1 MKHET
6 VDFALNLFHGSGF
19 AKLLFSNNGPPNPKE
34 HAAMVLRKEIP
45 TIEVIHPV
53 CCGMDVHKMSI
64 SACLITV
71 DGDGKEQMEIREF
84 GTFFSDLVELRNWL
98 VGNRCPIV
106 AMESTGVYWRP
117 IYNILEGS
125 IEVVLANARHIKNVP
140 GRKTDISDCKWL
152 AGLLRHGLIKASFIP
167 EKIVRQWRDLTT
179 LRKSHVQTVGD
190 YKRRVHKLFETANV
204 KIDSVVSDLFG
215 TTGRNLINLLSSEK
229 THLTADDI
237 KACAKGSL
245 RSKVKE
251 LQASLEGFFED
262 HHRFQLKG
270 MMGIIEKLELEI
282 QSLDERLTQLM
293 GTQEELLD
301 RLDEIPGINRV
312 AAQAVLSRIGIT
324 LEEFSTEANF
334 CSWSGLCPGNN
345 ESAGKRKS
353 GRHFVH
359 SHPFKTLIIEIA
371 WAAVKKKGSYY
382 KEKYYRLKAR
392 LGPGKAITAIG
403 HRIAKAIYHII
414 KDGQSFKELGEDYL
428 NNNDKTRKLNN
439 LRKHARRLGFDLV
452 AIEA

>member
-1 MKHET
+1 
-6 VDFALNLFHGSGF
+6 
-19 AKLLFSNNGPPNPKE
+19 
-34 HAAMVLRKEIP
+34 MVLKKEIP
-45 TIEVIHPV
+45 IVEVIHPI
-53 CCGMDVHKMSI
+53 CCGMDVHKESI
-64 SACLITV
+64 SACLISV
-71 DGDGKEQMEIREF
+71 DSDGKEGLQIREF
-84 GTFFSDLVELRNWL
+84 GTFFSDLIALRNWL
-98 VGNRCPIV
+98 VANQCPIV

-117 IYNILEGS
+117 IYNVLEGS
-125 IEVVLANARHIKNVP
+125 IELVLANARHIKNVP

-215 TTGRNLINLLSSEK
+215 ATGRNLINLLCSEK
-229 THLTADDI
+229 TRFSVEDI
-237 KACAKGSL
+237 AKCAKGSL
-245 RSKVKE
+245 RSKVQE
-251 LQASLEGFFED
+251 LQTSLEGFFEE

-270 MMGIIEKLELEI
+270 ILVIIESLEREI
-282 QSLDERLTQLM
+282 QSITARLTQLM
-293 GTQEELLD
+293 EPHEEVLN
-301 RLDEIPGINRV
+301 RLDALPGINMV

-324 LEEFSTEANF
+324 LEEFPTEAAF

-371 WAAVKKKGSYY
+371 WAAIKKKGSYY

-392 LGPGKAITAIG
+392 LGPKKAITAIG

-428 NNNDKTRKLNN
+428 NKNDKVRKLSN
-439 LRKHARRLGFDLV
+439 LRKHARKLGFELV
-452 AIEA
+452 AVEA